1 MTIRDS
7 IRLSASG
14 LRGGIMRT
22 LLTILSLAV
31 GVGAV
36 LTVLALGDAGEL
48 RVEDEIA
55 KLGVNKVWIRS
66 GSEYSV
72 LQERDARL
80 VSKAVQA
87 PACAGAYTMATVV
100 CGRQSA
106 LIQVAGFDA
115 SAAAVHAPKVLEGR
129 TLLPEEFSRGEAVC
143 MIDEVLDEYLG
154 GDMLG
159 QYVRAANRRFRV
171 VGIIKPMS
179 LQTLSRGNGMMIL
192 PLPTALATF
201 DTQVAEITVSVQP
214 GQDTQAV
221 AHLAA
226 EVLGEDEYRTDTLEK
241 EINAAREIVRIFVM
255 VLLCVAVVC
264 MLSGGIGVMNVMLLS
279 VRERR
284 NEIGLI
290 KAIGGTSPQIA
301 VLFLLEA
308 AAYALL
314 GGLLGVLLGQAMIML
329 FGKLIGL
336 RAATQFRTV
345 IPVLA
350 SACLMGISFGVAPA
364 VKAARLQPVEALR
377 SE

>member
-66 GSEYSV
+66 GSDHSV
-72 LQERDARL
+72 LQEGDARL
-80 VSKAVQA
+80 VSEAVQA
-87 PACAGAYTMATVV
+87 PACAGAYTMATLV

-106 LIQVAGFDA
+106 LIQVAGFDD

-129 TLLPEEFSRGEAVC
+129 MLLLEEFSRGEAVC

-179 LQTLSRGNGMMIL
+179 LQTLSGGNGMMIL
-192 PLPTALATF
+192 PLPTALDTF

-214 GQDTQAV
+214 GQETQTV

-226 EVLGEDEYRTDTLEK
+226 EVLGGDEYRTDTLEK

-314 GGLLGVLLGQAMIML
+314 GGLLGVLLGQGMIVL

-336 RAATQFRTV
+336 RAATQFSTV

-350 SACLMGISFGVAPA
+350 SAALMGISFGVVPA

>member
-14 LRGGIMRT
+14 LQGGILRT

-55 KLGVNKVWIRS
+55 KLGVNKVWIRAAS
-66 GSEYSV
+66 DHSA
-72 LQERDARL
+72 LQEEDARL
-80 VSKAVQA
+80 VSEAVQA
-87 PACAGAYTMATVV
+87 PACAGAYTMATVI

-115 SAAAVHAPKVLEGR
+115 AAAEVHAPKVLLGR
-129 TLLPEEFSRGEAVC
+129 MFLQEEFNCGSSVC
-143 MIDEVLDEYLG
+143 LIDAVLDEYLG
-154 GDMLG
+154 GDVLG
-159 QYVRAANRRFRV
+159 QYVRMANRRFRV

-179 LQTLSRGNGMMIL
+179 LQTLSGGNGMIVL
-192 PLPTALATF
+192 PLAAVL
-201 DTQVAEITVSVQP
+201 DTLNTQIAEITVCVQP
-214 GQDTQAV
+214 GQEAQAV
-221 AHLAA
+221 AQLAE
-226 EVLGEDEYRTDTLEK
+226 EVLGGDGYRTDTLEK

-284 NEIGLI
+284 SEIGLL
-290 KAIGGTSPQIA
+290 KAIGGTSQQVA
-301 VLFLLEA
+301 LLFLLEA
-308 AAYALL
+308 AAYSLL
-314 GGLLGVLLGQAMIML
+314 GGLLGVLLGQGMIL
-329 FGKLIGL
+329 VFGKLIGL
-336 RAATQFRTV
+336 HAMTQLSTV
-345 IPVLA
+345 LPVIA
-350 SACLMGISFGVAPA
+350 SAALMGICFGVAPA
-364 VKAARLQPVEALR
+364 IKAARLQPVDALR
-377 SE
+377 SD